1 MSSPSPPSSS
11 NEESQVPDSQ
21 GGQEAPDRPEGLV
34 DLPPGGDTATGV
46 PRTLSQLESEKDEA
60 FLCFLLWVMQN
71 PQDRSNRLIARSMG
85 VAEPTVRYWRKRHK
99 WRARAARV
107 PRAEFHALREFR
119 KRLDEIPGEL
129 QAARTASALDVILQ
143 EAGFTSLRR
152 EVQRQR
158 AALPSHVGGT
168 APPGEPPPAGGTAL
182 GAAASTPVPTSEL
195 APQELDHLDVQRHLR
210 EVRDKIVRDHLRH
223 EDVRR
228 QILLIDGVMGL
239 IARKVQDGSLRVQVS
254 DIPGLLKARAILTGL
269 PGDVDT
275 TPTQVDRSQHLH
287 QHVHLTESVRM
298 RDARK
303 SGDQGEVL
311 DAMTAE
317 VQDLQIILG
326 AIPRGGD
333 Q

>member
-1 MSSPSPPSSS
+1 MSSPSPSSS
-11 NEESQVPDSQ
+11 SSEESQSPEP
-21 GGQEAPDRPEGLV
+21 GEATEAPGEVL
-34 DLPPGGDTATGV
+34 DLSPGGDTDTGAG
-46 PRTLSQLESEKDEA
+46 RTLSQLESEKDEA
-60 FLCFLLWVMQN
+60 FMCFLLWVMQN

-107 PRAEFHALREFR
+107 PRAEFHALREYR
-119 KRLDEIPGEL
+119 KRLEEIPGEL
-129 QAARTASALDVILQ
+129 QAARTASALDVILH

-168 APPGEPPPAGGTAL
+168 APPGEPPPSGGTAL
-182 GAAASTPVPTSEL
+182 GSAASTPVPTSDL
-195 APQELDHLDVQRHLR
+195 APQELDHLDIQRHLR

-254 DIPGLLKARAILTGL
+254 DIPGLLKARALLTGL
-269 PGDVDT
+269 PGEVDA
-275 TPTQVDRSQHLH
+275 TPAPVDRSQHLH
-287 QHVHLTESVRM
+287 QHLHLAESVRM

-303 SGDQGEVL
+303 SGDQGAVL
-311 DAMTAE
+311 DAMAAE